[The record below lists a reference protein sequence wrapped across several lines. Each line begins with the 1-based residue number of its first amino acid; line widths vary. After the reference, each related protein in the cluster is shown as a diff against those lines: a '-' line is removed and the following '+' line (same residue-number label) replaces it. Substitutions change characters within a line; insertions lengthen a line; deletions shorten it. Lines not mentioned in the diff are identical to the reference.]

1 VAKFFAPS
9 AWISERLQEIYS
21 QFPSLSEDFCGVL
34 YRGTCKKLETK
45 QPSHFEFVH
54 KVSQFKNNQIT
65 EGKIKNFYCECCDY
79 LTSRK
84 SQYDRH
90 ITTAKHQTLQKST
103 KINNLVPESSTS
115 FLCNCGKKYKDR
127 TGLWRH
133 KKKCTTKESNDGED
147 EDQEDDEN
155 KNTPGENKI
164 IMKLLKQ
171 NNELQTLLFEQ
182 NKQLIENA
190 SKPNITNNSIVNSKV
205 VNNFNL
211 NMFLNETCKDA
222 MNLTDF
228 VESLKLT
235 LADLETTGK
244 LGYEKGISQIFING
258 LKQLDVTKRPI
269 HCTDIKREKLH
280 IRDKDAWETDQQKEK
295 IRKAIKKVANKNMN
309 QICDW
314 IKENPDSQSY
324 LHSDSNYDS
333 KKNDQYLNIV
343 LNATGGKTQDEEE
356 KKINKVI
363 TVIAKHVEVDKES
376 S

>member
-1 VAKFFAPS
+1 MSTVLSPKIPLEYICETCDYATCNKKDYRKHLLTDKHKNLN
-9 AWISERLQEIYS
+9 ISTDFNKKSQEIPNHS
-21 QFPSLSEDFCGVL
+21 VCEC
-34 YRGTCKKLETK
+34 
-45 QPSHFEFVH
+45 
-54 KVSQFKNNQIT
+54 
-65 EGKIKNFYCECCDY
+65 GKI
-79 LTSRK
+79 
-84 SQYDRH
+84 
-90 ITTAKHQTLQKST
+90 
-103 KINNLVPESSTS
+103 
-115 FLCNCGKKYKDR
+115 YKDR
-127 TGLWRH
+127 SGLWRH
-133 KKKCTTKESNDGED
+133 KKKCIKTQNINED
-147 EDQEDDEN
+147 SEN
-155 KNTPGENKI
+155 ENTPGENKI

-171 NNELQTLLFEQ
+171 NNELQSLLFEQ

-269 HCTDIKREKLH
+269 HCTDTKREKLH
-280 IRDKDAWETDQQKEK
+280 IRDKDAWETDQEKEK
-295 IRKAIKKVANKNMN
+295 IRKAIKNVANKNMN

-324 LHSDSNYDS
+324 LHGESKYNS

-343 LNATGGKTQDEEE
+343 LNATGGKTQDDEE

-363 TVIAKHVEVDKES
+363 TVIAKHVEVDKEVS
-376 S
+376 

>member
-1 VAKFFAPS
+1 MSTDLVPES
-9 AWISERLQEIYS
+9 S
-21 QFPSLSEDFCGVL
+21 
-34 YRGTCKKLETK
+34 
-45 QPSHFEFVH
+45 
-54 KVSQFKNNQIT
+54 
-65 EGKIKNFYCECCDY
+65 IKYVCNICDY
-79 LTSRK
+79 FTSRK

-90 ITTAKHQTLQKST
+90 ITTAKHQNLQKAT

-133 KKKCTTKESNDGED
+133 KKKCIKTENINNDN
-147 EDQEDDEN
+147 EDDDDEEDS
-155 KNTPGENKI
+155 PGKNKI
-164 IMKLLKQ
+164 IMNIIKQ
-171 NNELQTLLFEQ
+171 NQEFKDLIIEQ
-182 NKQLIENA
+182 NKQNQELQKQMLEMA
-190 SKPNITNNSIVNSKV
+190 SKQNITNNSIVNSKV

-235 LADLETTGK
+235 LTDLETTGK

-269 HCTDIKREKLH
+269 HCTDTKREKLH
-280 IRDKDAWETDQQKEK
+280 IRDKDAWETDQEKEK
-295 IRKAIKKVANKNMN
+295 IRKAIKNVANKNMN

-324 LHSDSNYDS
+324 LHGESKYNS

-343 LNATGGKTQDEEE
+343 LNATGGKTQDDEE

-363 TVIAKHVEVDKES
+363 TVIAKHVEVDKEVS
-376 S
+376 